1 MEDDNK
7 LIEERREKLKALRAQ
22 GIAFP
27 NDFRR
32 KDLAFALHEK
42 YAAKTKEELEPLK
55 PPATVAGRMVLKRVM
70 GKASFATLQD
80 GTGRIQVYVSQE
92 VANYEEFKH
101 WDLGDIVGVQGRVFK
116 TMKGELTV
124 HAEKIVLLVKALRP
138 LPEKFHGLADQEMR
152 YRQRYLDLLVNPE
165 VKDL

>member
-1 MEDDNK
+1 MEEENQ
-7 LIEERREKLKALRAQ
+7 LGEERREELRALRSQ

-32 KDLAFALHEK
+32 KHFSRDLASHFGEK
-42 YAAKTKEELEPLK
+42 SKEDLEKEK

-80 GTGRIQVYVSQE
+80 QTGRIQIYVSNE
-92 VANYEEFKH
+92 IENYEAFKH
-101 WDLGDIVGVQGRVFK
+101 WDLGDIVGVEGWLFR

-124 HAEKIVLLVKALRP
+124 HAKTRSEERRVGKECRS
-138 LPEKFHGLADQEMR
+138 
-152 YRQRYLDLLVNPE
+152 
-165 VKDL
+165 

>member
-1 MEDDNK
+1 MEEENK
-7 LIEERREKLKALRAQ
+7 LIEERRDKLKALRSQ

-32 KDLAFALHEK
+32 KDFSGDLAARFGQK
-42 YAAKTKEELEPLK
+42 SKEELEKDK

-80 GTGRIQVYVSQE
+80 GSGRIQIYVSNE
-92 VANYEEFKH
+92 IENYDAFKH
-101 WDLGDIVGVQGRVFK
+101 WDLGDIVGVEGWLFR

-124 HAEKIVLLVKALRP
+124 HAKSLRLLVKAL
-138 LPEKFHGLADQEMR
+138 
-152 YRQRYLDLLVNPE
+152 
-165 VKDL
+165 